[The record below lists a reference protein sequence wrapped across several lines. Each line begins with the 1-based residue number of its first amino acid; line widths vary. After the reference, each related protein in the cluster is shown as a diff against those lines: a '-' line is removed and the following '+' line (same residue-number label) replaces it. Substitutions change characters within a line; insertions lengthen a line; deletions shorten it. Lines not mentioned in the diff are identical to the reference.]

1 MEKKTVLLI
10 EDDSKTEAAVR
21 EALGKEYNLEVVK
34 DEKAAATFLE
44 KRIPDLMMIDF
55 DLKGKDG
62 LEIFK
67 ELQPSPRVIMFS
79 ASGSIPIAV
88 SATKLGVSEFLRK
101 PINAEQLRSAVEKN
115 ISREAIK
122 LRRGK
127 GIEWLSGKSP
137 KLKEMFAKI
146 QKALE
151 AARDIIL
158 VGERG
163 IPKERVAEF
172 IHQNGPK
179 RERKLAKIDLSSFRK
194 ETLEAH
200 FWANIQEL
208 MGRPKASS
216 LQNEQDL
223 YGTVYLENLE
233 GLDEFFKRS
242 IFNFFKERKGRID
255 KSIRAIIGIYD
266 KNEIQRLKIK
276 EGFLIEIPP
285 LRERKEDLPG
295 LLELYLKRYSTEYN
309 KKVEFISSELLDFLA
324 AYDYPG
330 NYLEL
335 ERLIQGAVL
344 EAASDKLEL
353 KNFLLDFRG
362 LLQTSLKKGLEEN
375 LTLEE
380 AKRKLEKILYP
391 TLLKKFDGDK
401 SRVARFLDIPKA
413 TLVERLE
420 DLVD

>member
-1 MEKKTVLLI
+1 
-10 EDDSKTEAAVR
+10 
-21 EALGKEYNLEVVK
+21 
-34 DEKAAATFLE
+34 
-44 KRIPDLMMIDF
+44 IPDLMMIDF